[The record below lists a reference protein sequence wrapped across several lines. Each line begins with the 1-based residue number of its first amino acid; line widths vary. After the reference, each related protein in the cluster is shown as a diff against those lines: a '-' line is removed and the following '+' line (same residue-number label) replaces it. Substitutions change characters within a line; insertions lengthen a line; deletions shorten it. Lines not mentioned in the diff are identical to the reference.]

1 MGRLTLTVIKGEGR
15 KFSKIDNQVIKTAF
29 PFFLGLFIFILALSK
44 KEIQSTQPRF
54 EINRAMFKKAL
65 LGPIANKNQSSETNF
80 FPAF

>member
-15 KFSKIDNQVIKTAF
+15 KTSKIDNQVIKIAF

-54 EINRAMFKKAL
+54 EIR
-65 LGPIANKNQSSETNF
+65 Q
-80 FPAF
+80 